1 MGDRWVAFV
10 LRKSA
15 FRMLRGLIN
24 WLMVARPAR

>member
-1 MGDRWVAFV
+1 MGDRWVALV

-24 WLMVARPAR
+24 WLMVAHPAR